1 MHKLL
6 FASVTLAC
14 LSVLT
19 ACGPAPSST
28 NPSSSPSPG
37 ASSPASPAPGASAG
51 ASAGVSVGGTV
62 SPSSSPTSTPS
73 LVPATELVIEA
84 ETASKILGAGR
95 YPQDER
101 RGNRGI
107 IVKTF
112 SGTDANSSATLQLP
126 VLKGKYQ
133 VKANYYNHDDSPEL
147 VIELG
152 GVSLKLPAGSTSSTN
167 GDLKIYDFGTQLLNI
182 EAGGILRMT
191 VGGNKTGGAGAWIG
205 VDSFTFT
212 PVP

>member
-1 MHKLL
+1 MYKLL
-6 FASVTLAC
+6 AVSVTLAC
-14 LSVLT
+14 ISALT
-19 ACGPAPSST
+19 ACGPAPGST
-28 NPSSSPSPG
+28 SPSNNPSPG

-51 ASAGVSVGGTV
+51 VSTGVSLGGTV
-62 SPSSSPTSTPS
+62 SPSTSPTSPPS
-73 LVPATELVIEA
+73 QAPATEIKIEA

-112 SGTDANSSATLQLP
+112 SGSDANSSATLQLP
-126 VLKGKYQ
+126 ALKGKYQ
-133 VKANYYNHDDSPEL
+133 VKANYYNHPDSPEL

-167 GDLKIYDFGTQLLNI
+167 GDLAVFDFGTQLFNI

>member
-6 FASVTLAC
+6 AASITLAC
-14 LSVLT
+14 LSLVT
-19 ACGPAPSST
+19 ACGPAPSGT
-28 NPSSSPSPG
+28 NPGNSPSPG
-37 ASSPASPAPGASAG
+37 ASSPASPAPGATAGVSAG
-51 ASAGVSVGGTV
+51 LSVGGTV
-62 SPSSSPTSTPS
+62 SPSNSPTSRPS
-73 LVPATELVIEA
+73 VAPASEVVIEA

-101 RGNRGI
+101 RGNRGV

-112 SGTDANSSATLQLP
+112 SGSDANSSATLQLP
-126 VLKGKYQ
+126 ALKGKYQ

-147 VIELG
+147 LVELG
-152 GVSLKLPAGSTSSTN
+152 GVSLKLPAGSTSSTS
-167 GDLKIYDFGTQLLNI
+167 GDLKIYDFGEQLLNI

-212 PVP
+212 PVR